1 MVTDTALTHWEL
13 PALESALMERIQQV
27 MAVDFVW
34 LMRTTEDGREL
45 VMRAT
50 RGPEIDGLA
59 HAHVRIGQ
67 GLMGRI
73 AASHEP
79 LVVDDLSTVD
89 VAYRESVE
97 RGGIRSLA
105 GAPLLAAD
113 RLVGALSVGSKKSR
127 HFTPEDVDFLR
138 LAGDRIALAL
148 EHARLDEI
156 ARRAHAE
163 AEARANQLA
172 AIVEAIADPLYV
184 FDREGNILL
193 QNAADRALM
202 RVDSGAPNPS
212 TLSERGKLLRLC
224 DLQGQ
229 PLPVDQWP
237 GFRILQGETLH
248 SPHTADLSVHATDG
262 REIVTSV
269 SGGPI
274 QDTQGNI
281 VGGVLVVRDVT
292 ERRRLERALDE
303 RANQLAAIVE
313 AIGDP
318 LFVFDRDGNI
328 LLQNAADRALLE
340 LAPGAPGPRTIE
352 KRVTLIPLS
361 DLQGKPLPITQR
373 PTFRILQGETLQGE
387 QALDM
392 RIRRRD
398 GRTIVA
404 SVSGGPIRD
413 THGTVVGGALVVRD
427 VTERREIERELEER
441 ANQLAA
447 VVEAITDALL
457 VFDREGNILFQNA
470 ADRALLGLAPGE
482 PGPRT
487 TSERAEIVPLS
498 DLQGVPV
505 PLAQR
510 PSSRIMRGETLQGQQ
525 EQDQLIHTPDGRT
538 VVASASGSP
547 IRDAQGNITGGA
559 LVMRDVTERRR
570 LERELAERA
579 NQLEGVVEA
588 ISDALVVFDREG
600 NILLQNA
607 ADRAFLGLAPDEPS
621 LRTIRERGEKL
632 RLSDLQGQ
640 PLPMSQWVS
649 VRVLHG

>member
-1 MVTDTALTHWEL
+1 MIAALPYSIAALDRHGVIVTTNEAWRRFARENGAPALADSSAGQNYLDACRHATGPFAEGADEAMLGIQAVLDGSRPLFTLEYPCPSPTEQRWFLLHVTPLPVKQGGAIISHIEIPRRRSEEEHAQELASETEARAKAEATARQLYQLQMVTDTALTHWEL

-237 GFRILQGETLH
+237 AV
-248 SPHTADLSVHATDG
+248 SYPSG
-262 REIVTSV
+262 RDAPQPTHRGSQC
-269 SGGPI
+269 S
-274 QDTQGNI
+274 
-281 VGGVLVVRDVT
+281 
-292 ERRRLERALDE
+292 
-303 RANQLAAIVE
+303 
-313 AIGDP
+313 
-318 LFVFDRDGNI
+318 RDGW
-328 LLQNAADRALLE
+328 A
-340 LAPGAPGPRTIE
+340 
-352 KRVTLIPLS
+352 
-361 DLQGKPLPITQR
+361 
-373 PTFRILQGETLQGE
+373 
-387 QALDM
+387 
-392 RIRRRD
+392 
-398 GRTIVA
+398 
-404 SVSGGPIRD
+404 
-413 THGTVVGGALVVRD
+413 
-427 VTERREIERELEER
+427 
-441 ANQLAA
+441 
-447 VVEAITDALL
+447 
-457 VFDREGNILFQNA
+457 
-470 ADRALLGLAPGE
+470 
-482 PGPRT
+482 
-487 TSERAEIVPLS
+487 
-498 DLQGVPV
+498 
-505 PLAQR
+505 
-510 PSSRIMRGETLQGQQ
+510 
-525 EQDQLIHTPDGRT
+525 
-538 VVASASGSP
+538 
-547 IRDAQGNITGGA
+547 
-559 LVMRDVTERRR
+559 
-570 LERELAERA
+570 
-579 NQLEGVVEA
+579 
-588 ISDALVVFDREG
+588 
-600 NILLQNA
+600 
-607 ADRAFLGLAPDEPS
+607 
-621 LRTIRERGEKL
+621 
-632 RLSDLQGQ
+632 
-640 PLPMSQWVS
+640 
-649 VRVLHG
+649 